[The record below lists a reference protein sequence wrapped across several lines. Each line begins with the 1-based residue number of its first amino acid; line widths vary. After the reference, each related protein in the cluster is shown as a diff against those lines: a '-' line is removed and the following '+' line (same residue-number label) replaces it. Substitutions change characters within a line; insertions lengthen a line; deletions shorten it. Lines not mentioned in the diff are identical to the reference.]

1 MEKVRGGFPI
11 DVERAELSK
20 NSVRAKAGYYAMTGG
35 LISPPTRHPAGTG
48 PPRKKEIPHKT
59 LRGLPFGH
67 PPFLAFL
74 ALAAS
79 LAGLFDAPPSLP
91 ICEYHSRTAGGGSS
105 FFFIVSPFVCPR
117 HLDDGA
123 GF

>member
-1 MEKVRGGFPI
+1 
-11 DVERAELSK
+11 
-20 NSVRAKAGYYAMTGG
+20 
-35 LISPPTRHPAGTG
+35 
-48 PPRKKEIPHKT
+48 
-59 LRGLPFGH
+59 
-67 PPFLAFL
+67 
-74 ALAAS
+74 

-105 FFFIVSPFVCPR
+105 FFFIVSPFACPR

>member
-1 MEKVRGGFPI
+1 M
-11 DVERAELSK
+11 A
-20 NSVRAKAGYYAMTGG
+20 GG

-48 PPRKKEIPHKT
+48 PPRKKEIPYVF

-67 PPFLAFL
+67 PPFFAFL

-91 ICEYHSRTAGGGSS
+91 ICEYHSRTAGSGSS